1 MKYILSTLMVGGLFF
16 SCQAMSTTTCNSGTT
31 PTGVVK
37 SYGLDS
43 SGKYTQI
50 QFTANDGTNFPQLIN
65 KTYPIDTDSGKAID
79 KIVMLAYVSGAKI
92 TIYCVGGNQFSSVKV
107 DN

>member
-1 MKYILSTLMVGGLFF
+1 MKYILSSLIAVGLFF
-16 SCQAMSTTTCNSGTT
+16 SSQSMSATTCNLGNT

-50 QFTANDGTNFPQLIN
+50 HFTANDGADFPQLIN

-79 KIVMLAYVSGAKI
+79 KIVMLAYISGGKI
-92 TIYCVGGNQFSSVKV
+92 TIYCQGG
-107 DN
+107 